1 MSDLAAPG
9 RTGPA
14 SLWTRALS
22 WLLVGLGRRWRNASL
37 RGSLTIVLP
46 SGRTRRIGDPSTG
59 QSAAIRLNN
68 FGLLAKGLRR
78 GPVGF
83 AEAYIAG
90 DVECDDLTAF
100 FRFVV
105 QNRRVLMS
113 TNPGLFRRAA
123 ADAAYH
129 LARRNTREGAKQNIS
144 EHYDLGNEFYAEW
157 LDPTM
162 TYSSAYFTDE
172 DQSLE
177 DAQIAKYRR
186 VADLA
191 GVAEGSKV
199 LEIGCGWG
207 GFAEF
212 AAGKRGASVTAIT
225 LSRRQLDFASDRIER
240 AGLDQNAEF
249 RFQDYRDTTGQFDQI
264 CSIEMIEAVGEE
276 HWPDYFRTVHDRLRP
291 GGAAA
296 IQAITIDELDFE
308 DYRRNVDFIQ
318 RYIFPGGMLLT
329 KKIIEQQARA
339 AGLVPE
345 ASDNFRL
352 SYARTLQL
360 WQDRFM
366 HRWPAIARMGFDEAF
381 RRKWI
386 YYLSYCAAGFI
397 EGSIDVGIYRLRRPA

>member
-9 RTGPA
+9 RSGSP
-14 SLWTRALS
+14 SVWTRLLS
-22 WLLVGLGRRWRNASL
+22 WVLDGLAARWASTPL
-37 RGSLTIVLP
+37 RGAVTLILP
-46 SGRTRRIGDPSTG
+46 SGRTRRVGELSSGPHATL
-59 QSAAIRLNN
+59 RLNG
-68 FGLLAKGLRR
+68 FGALTKILRR

-90 DVECDDLTAF
+90 EMDCDDLTGF
-100 FRFVV
+100 FRFFLK
-105 QNRRVLMS
+105 NREALASANRS
-113 TNPGLFRRAA
+113 LFRRAA
-123 ADAAYH
+123 ADAAFH
-129 LARRNTREGAKQNIS
+129 LSRRNTREGAKRNIS

-162 TYSSAYFTDE
+162 TYSSAYFTAE

-191 GVAEGSKV
+191 GVTKGSKV

-207 GFAEF
+207 GFVEY
-212 AAGKRGASVTAIT
+212 AARERAAAVTAIT
-225 LSRRQLDFASDRIER
+225 LSQRQLAYARNRIEE
-240 AGLDQNAEF
+240 AGLAARAEF
-249 RFQDYRDTTGQFDQI
+249 RFQDYRDTTGQFDHI

-276 HWPDYFRTVHDRLRP
+276 HWPNYFRTVHDRLKP

-296 IQAITIDELDFE
+296 IQAITIDERDFE
-308 DYRRNVDFIQ
+308 DYRRSVDFIQ

-329 KKIIEQQARA
+329 KQIVESQARA

-345 ASDNFRL
+345 ASECFRL

-360 WQDRFM
+360 WRERFM
-366 HRWPAIARMGFDEAF
+366 QSWPAIARMGFDEAF